1 MGMDELERLKREAR
15 RRDELEDELEDDL
28 DTARAEVERLR
39 RELRVTARERDTA
52 RAERDTARVERKMLR
67 HRLARAEGPAGDGG
81 IENEIIGLLAERVR
95 AGRRVYGLWQAD
107 DPRSYNREALEEIID
122 ALAYCAAE
130 LLRSSAGDDKEGGS

>member
-1 MGMDELERLKREAR
+1 MGTSDELERLKREAR

-39 RELRVTARERDTA
+39 RELRVTAR
-52 RAERDTARVERKMLR
+52 ERDTARVERKMLR